1 MVKKTQR
8 SRIISVFGGRE
19 ADPKQCEDAEIVGKA
34 IAERGWILLC
44 GGRSGIM
51 EAVSRGCNEA
61 GGLTVGILPG
71 TDDSDAN
78 SFVSIP
84 IATGI
89 GLARNE
95 ILACACDAA
104 VAIGGKYGT
113 LSEIGH
119 ALQYGKSVIV
129 LGSWD
134 IPGTIAVHSA
144 EEAVLTLDSIM
155 KSKEL
160 S

>member
-1 MVKKTQR
+1 MSKKLKR
-8 SRIISVFGGRE
+8 PGIVSVFGGRV
-19 ADPKQCEDAEIVGKA
+19 ADIGLMEKAAVLGKEIA
-34 IAERGWILLC
+34 NNNWILLC

-51 EAVSRGCNEA
+51 EAVSKGCKEA
-61 GGLTVGILPG
+61 GGTVIGILPG
-71 TDDSDAN
+71 TDHSDAN
-78 SFVSIP
+78 PYLSIP

-95 ILACACDAA
+95 ILACACDVA

-119 ALQYGKSVIV
+119 ALQYEKPVIS

-134 IPGTIAVHSA
+134 IEGVISVETVS
-144 EEAVLTLDSIM
+144 EAVVKLRNILNSEDIQ
-155 KSKEL
+155 
-160 S
+160 